1 MKNQSPN
8 ITEQL
13 TKTPVNPGVYLMQD
27 NNNQVL
33 YVGKAKHLKNRIRS
47 YFNSSSSLSPKI
59 QQLVHKIESLNAF
72 IACDHTHEG
81 EDSVFFEICDDCGQT
96 KEYSDKK
103 IYSQIHKHTE
113 RKNFKITKTTVEIHG
128 RCEDCMDS

>member
-1 MKNQSPN
+1 M
-8 ITEQL
+8 
-13 TKTPVNPGVYLMQD
+13 
-27 NNNQVL
+27 
-33 YVGKAKHLKNRIRS
+33 
-47 YFNSSSSLSPKI
+47 
-59 QQLVHKIESLNAF
+59 
-72 IACDHTHEG
+72 G
-81 EDSVFFEICDDCGQT
+81 EYECWNCNEIFELEEPPYDGFEICDDCGQT